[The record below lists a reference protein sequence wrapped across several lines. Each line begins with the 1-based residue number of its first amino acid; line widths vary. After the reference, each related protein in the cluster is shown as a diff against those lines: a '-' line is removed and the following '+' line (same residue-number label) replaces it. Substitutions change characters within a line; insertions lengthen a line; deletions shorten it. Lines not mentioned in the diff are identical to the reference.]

1 MKNFRDLTEAKETI
15 VFTFGRFN
23 PPTIGH
29 EKLIKKVAQVAG
41 SNPYQIYPSFT
52 TNPKKDPL
60 PHALKVA
67 YMRKMFKKYAKNI
80 IADISSKTAINIA
93 VKLYDEGYKNLVMVT
108 GSDRVKEFDTLLG
121 TYNGVEGKRHG
132 YYKFD
137 SIKVVSAGER
147 DPDAEGVEGM
157 SASKMRAAAVAGDY
171 DAFSTG
177 IPVTLSDADK
187 KKLYR
192 DVRKYMGIR
201 EERDMGDMS
210 DFETLRDAYLVGE
223 IWNVG
228 DIVEANNIRGEVIRK
243 GANYLSYI
251 DENHKVHKAWLHDI
265 ILEDITK
272 RDLDQIEKY
281 ADKLFAAVGIDVEF
295 TRHFMDRVN
304 DARNKT
310 PITTSELVRLFKQSF
325 KKYGKKIAKLGPDA
339 EAVINDIKTDINMPF
354 VLDLKGG
361 KLELIAKTVMRK
373 KNFKTSGPKLAFEEL
388 SERNYRKEYDNY
400 QGTPEQ
406 IARRSS
412 RNKARRVMGDKTKI
426 DMDVGH
432 KDNDP
437 MNNDPK
443 NLRNED
449 PSKNRREPRLRE
461 KEEIDELSSSI
472 GWLNRAA
479 AKITQITHPKGWDK
493 IIKTYVDGMKD
504 DEHRKNPSKWAVEVA
519 KRYRGVDARSLVKY
533 INTLVSKGQIPKELK
548 ASNTTSSKMEKLS
561 FTDLVN
567 EVKQDKEIEDKKGTQ
582 PAKYY
587 SDMEKSTKDKR
598 AAHFNKKKEGP
609 APGDASA
616 TTKPSTHTKKFKQMY
631 GEVLSKDA
639 DQGDYIDDFQKS
651 DAPQFKGKSKEKRK
665 DMAIA
670 AYLSKNESKLE
681 EFELNEKI
689 EGLVTKAEKSGMPYG
704 ILKKVYDRGMAAWK
718 TGHRP
723 GTTPQQWAFAR
734 VNSFVTKS
742 SGTWGKADA
751 DLAKQV
757 RGESVEEEKPCWN
770 GFKQVGMKTK
780 GNKQVPNCVPEE
792 TTVEACCDDCDDL
805 YDHLIV
811 EAEYQ
816 GKKVELNNPIRT
828 SENPNKKFK
837 VYTMGPSGKVVVV
850 RFGDPNMGINRD
862 DPKARAAFRARHSC
876 DEKKD
881 KTTAG
886 YWSCFQWRASSKVD
900 N

>member
-1 MKNFRDLTEAKETI
+1 MKNFRDITEAKETM

-80 IADISSKTAINIA
+80 IADKDSKTAINIA

-704 ILKKVYDRGMAAWK
+704 ILKKVYDRGMAAYK

-723 GTTPQQWAFAR
+723 GTTAQQWAFAR

-886 YWSCFQWRASSKVD
+886 YWSCYQWRASSKVD